1 MMLSTSVIRNVTE
14 ASHYFSAKDNYYTR
28 EEGMEQ
34 SEWLGR
40 GAENLGLFGEV
51 DALKF
56 TELLEGKLA
65 NGELLGKVVDGK
77 IKHRAGWDLTFSAP
91 KSVSILALIGEDKRL
106 IEAHRTAV
114 KVALSHI
121 EKGCSQARIKTQE
134 GIKYQNTGNI
144 VAALYHHD
152 LSRAQDPQMHTHS
165 VVMNITQRT
174 DGKWRS
180 QASQIGRYDG
190 KATSEVNGFIERTR
204 NNKRYYGKLYEAELA
219 FQVKEL
225 GYDIAVNSKTGVFE
239 IVGVSNEA
247 KQFFSKRRNQVE
259 TALQEQGLSS
269 AKAAD
274 MATLKTR
281 ESKKSVDRETLTKEW
296 NKQAEILGLNCKE
309 IINNTFIKDKSQ
321 GRSLSNETHNLKAV
335 DAIQQ
340 ATQSLS
346 RFKTTFGLEEL
357 VSVALSYGLH
367 EPLPVQSL
375 LKSLDLACDSGDL
388 IRVENNSGK
397 TLLMAKNT
405 LDDEK
410 RLLSQLEN
418 KKNQS
423 YLLSPE
429 KIDKYLEEHSHI
441 SLDIRDHLKTV
452 FNDDR
457 VVLIEGQSAKEKLI
471 EPIVGLSKS
480 ERLEIAVLSP
490 NQIGSK
496 HFANQITQKPA
507 TMWESI
513 KALFVDNT
521 IKNYGLMQFLSQ
533 FDSNKINT
541 LKLPDIIIVDNAHL
555 LSTKHKADIIEWNSV
570 HDTKLILLGNNKT
583 LLPQQTGTS
592 IQQVISHGVTTIT
605 VSEEKNKNLN
615 LSDKEI
621 VKKVIDKLSDKIII
635 VSNKDDRLHAM
646 AAHYSKMNTQDRALS
661 WLASHQKNAINTLN
675 NLVHKELK
683 NSHQLGKCLN
693 VKSLIPIFV
702 AEGKT
707 GNASSYQK
715 DHIVRFNDNYKS
727 LSIVRGEYLKIV
739 SHNKEKN
746 NVLLEK
752 SNGQKI
758 LWHPEKVA
766 GTKTGNVELFSE
778 KTQEF
783 SVGESLVSHRSINN
797 INIVK
802 GERLSI
808 VDIHNNSIKLKNQA
822 GKSIIIDFTKK
833 NHSHFDYGY
842 AATLHAI
849 AHEKPHTLI
858 AELPTQS
865 FGTNQRQFYQ
875 AASQPNNT
883 WIYTENL
890 NGFVNHL
897 EKSSGDKLSAH
908 DVVSKSEETKKNVR
922 VLYDILEKQII
933 QCSEK
938 NNYQSLSRPAVEAID
953 YAIHHLAERDAGFTH
968 KQIIETAM
976 NHALGDVRSED
987 LNRAVVAIEKAG
999 ILLRGTRNDG
1009 TLWTTIDAVKIERE
1023 IISLCQIDKGKLE
1036 PIASDEVLEKYCD
1049 PNKLKPEQI
1058 NAIKAI
1064 MQSKDRIIAIQGY
1077 AGTGKTTMLATVADV
1092 LASKEILNNEGYKI
1106 LGLAPT
1112 NKAVSQ
1118 LKKSGLPAQTLD
1130 SFLLEIQ
1137 NNKLRG
1143 IVSDQ
1148 KYLLVIDEASMLSN
1162 RKALEVL
1169 TVTHESNNRAVAV
1182 GDTRQAPAVESGK
1195 PFDLIQRKV
1204 DTKHMIDIQR
1214 QHDKTLKK
1222 AVKET
1227 INFDFKAAFETLK
1240 SSIIEVNEKTHPL
1253 NGKIDKE
1260 NIENARSEIRNMRI
1274 NTLVA
1279 DYFTFPKEE
1288 WGNIQIITPGHDDR
1302 ILVND
1307 KIREQLK
1314 IQGIFKKDCDY
1325 SFKILSSKSFTQIE
1339 RSQVTNFEVGNIL
1352 RFGKSEAIGVKAGEY
1367 LTVVNNDHRHNLLTL
1382 RNSEGHELVWQV
1394 PKFDKGRSSHVEV
1407 FKEETR
1413 ALQAGDTIRWSRSNK
1428 NNELFSTESAQVMAV
1443 EKNKIT
1449 VALANQKQFTF
1460 DPKDPK
1466 YQHWD
1471 HGYAATVY
1479 AVQSDTKSIVL
1490 AHLES
1495 HRKNLTSQPA
1505 FLVELTRAVN
1515 VFRLYTDN
1523 AEALLKTI
1531 EQNHGIKLS
1540 SLEVIGEYPL
1550 HKSGSTP
1557 SKKVSQEQ
1565 RMQSVFSQILNP
1577 INTNVPFNNENP
1589 IPRFNRDTLSR
1600 IKDGLNNNAEQVATE
1615 FLGNPVER
1623 GGHYLKF
1630 GSKQGSLRVTIKGEK
1645 QGWFNDF
1652 ETNTGGRD
1660 MLRFIQLYGGMDRDQ
1675 AVQYGAK
1682 WLGIISDTHTK
1693 LVHKIKTADHQ
1704 QKEILANENKA
1715 HSFSDY
1721 EKRRIKYAN
1730 QLANESLTI
1739 KGTLAEKYLKE
1750 HRGIDTHSLPE
1761 GLRFHPGIFAKQNQK
1776 PLPAL
1781 ISIAHNKEGK
1791 VQSVEA
1797 IFLDSKTADKANV
1810 PLKKQTI
1817 GPKKGLVVHISQTKN
1832 KDAPTLIA
1840 EGVVTGLSLANA
1852 LPKTNVVV
1860 VLGKQMFSSVD
1871 ISVLT
1876 NKVIFCVD
1884 NDGKNLKTDQTI
1896 LAAANRLKENQKS
1909 VSFMVPGSL
1918 KASKQDYNDILKHVG
1933 KDAIKRDFIN
1943 AISYE
1948 NFYNQTGILVDNKG
1962 QDLSQPTQISD
1973 KKITQFV
1980 QEIQRESLK
1989 NSKSNLNAYKELN
2002 PSNKQNEIAK
2012 PIVPTRNIEREI

>member
-1 MMLSTSVIRNVTE
+1 MLSTSVIRNVSE

-34 SEWLGR
+34 SEWVGR
-40 GAENLGLFGEV
+40 GAEKLGLLGEV
-51 DALKF
+51 NAEKF
-56 TELLEGKLA
+56 TDLLEGKLP

-77 IKHRAGWDLTFSAP
+77 VKHRAGWDLTFSAP
-91 KSVSILALIGEDKRL
+91 KSVSILALIGGDKRL
-106 IEAHRTAV
+106 IEAHRNAV
-114 KVALSHI
+114 KVALTHI
-121 EKGCSQARIKTQE
+121 EKGCSQARVKTQE
-134 GIKYQNTGNI
+134 GIKFQNTGNI

-165 VVMNITQRT
+165 VVMNMTQRT

-190 KATSEVNGFIERTR
+190 KAKSEVNGFIERTR
-204 NNKRYYGKLYEAELA
+204 NNKRYFGKLYEAELA

-225 GYDIAVNSKTGVFE
+225 GYDIVVNSKTGVFE
-239 IVGVSNEA
+239 IVGVSDEV

-274 MATLKTR
+274 IATLKTR
-281 ESKKSVDRETLTKEW
+281 ESKKSVDRETLTNEW

-309 IINNTFIKDKSQ
+309 IINNTFIKDKSKFQ
-321 GRSLSNETHNLKAV
+321 SLNKETLNLKAIE
-335 DAIQQ
+335 AIQQ

-346 RFKTTFGLEEL
+346 RFKTTFGLEEV

-367 EPLPVQSL
+367 EPLSVQSL
-375 LKSLDLACDSGDL
+375 LNSLDIACDSGDL

-410 RLLSQLEN
+410 RLFTQLEN
-418 KKNQS
+418 KKSHS
-423 YLLSPE
+423 YLLSSE
-429 KIDKYLEEHSHI
+429 KIDKYLEENSHI
-441 SLDIRDHLKTV
+441 NIDVHDHLKTV
-452 FNDDR
+452 FNDER
-457 VVLIEGQSAKEKLI
+457 VVLVEGQSAKEKLI
-471 EPIVGLSKS
+471 EPIVGLSKT
-480 ERLEIAVLSP
+480 ENLEIAVLSP

-496 HFANQITQKPA
+496 HFANQITQKP
-507 TMWESI
+507 TTIWEKI
-513 KALFVDNT
+513 KSLFVDNT
-521 IKNYGLMQFLSQ
+521 IKNYGVMQFLSH

-541 LKLPDIIIVDNAHL
+541 SKLPDVIIVDNAHL
-555 LSTKHKADIIEWNSV
+555 LSTKHKADIIEWNAA

-583 LLPQQTGTS
+583 LLPQQTGTA
-592 IQQVISHGVTTIT
+592 IQQIITHGVTTIT
-605 VSEEKNKNLN
+605 IPEDKNTNLN

-621 VKKVIDKLSDKIII
+621 IKNVIDKLADKIIH
-635 VSNKDDRLHAM
+635 VSNNDDRLHAM
-646 AAHYSKMNTQDRALS
+646 AAHYCKMNAQDRRAS
-661 WLASHQKNAINTLN
+661 WLASHQKNSISILN

-683 NSHQLGKCLN
+683 NNNQLGKCLN
-693 VKSLIPIFV
+693 VKVLIPVFV
-702 AEGKT
+702 AEGKM
-707 GNASSYQK
+707 GHASSYQK
-715 DHIVRFNDNYKS
+715 DHVVRFNDSYKS
-727 LSIVRGEYLKIV
+727 LSISRGEYLKIV
-739 SHNKEKN
+739 SHNKDKN
-746 NVLLEK
+746 NVILEK

-758 LWHPEKVA
+758 LWHPDKVG
-766 GTKTGNVELFSE
+766 GTKSGNIELFSE

-783 SVGESLVSHRSINN
+783 AVGESIVSHRSINN

-808 VDIHNNSIKLKNQA
+808 VDVHNKSIKLKNPA
-822 GKSIIIDFTKK
+822 GKYIVIDFNKK
-833 NHSHFDYGY
+833 HHSHFDYGY

-858 AELPTQS
+858 SELPAQS

-875 AASQPNNT
+875 VASQPDNA
-883 WIYTENL
+883 WIYTDDL
-890 NGFVNHL
+890 KGFVNHL

-922 VLYDILEKQII
+922 ALYEILEKQIT

-938 NNYQSLSRPAVEAID
+938 KNYQALSRPAVEAID

-976 NHALGDVRSED
+976 NHALGSVRTED

-1009 TLWTTIDAVKIERE
+1009 TLWTTIDSVKMERE

-1036 PIASDEVLEKYCD
+1036 PIANNEILDKYCD

-1064 MQSKDRIIAIQGY
+1064 TQSKDRIIAIQGY

-1092 LASKEILNNEGYKI
+1092 LASKEILNEKGYQI

-1112 NKAVSQ
+1112 NKAVSE
-1118 LKKSGLPAQTLD
+1118 LKKRGLPAQTLD

-1137 NNKLRG
+1137 NNKSRG
-1143 IVSDQ
+1143 IVSDK

-1169 TVTHESNNRAVAV
+1169 KVAHELNSRAVPV
-1182 GDTRQAPAVESGK
+1182 GDIRQLPAVESGK
-1195 PFDLIQRKV
+1195 PFDLIQRNV
-1204 DTKHMIDIQR
+1204 DTKPLIDIQR
-1214 QHDKTLKK
+1214 QHDDTLKK
-1222 AVKET
+1222 AVKDT
-1227 INFDFKAAFETLK
+1227 INFDFRAAFETLK
-1240 SSIIEVNEKTHPL
+1240 NSIIEVNEKTHPT
-1253 NGKIDKE
+1253 IDKDKE
-1260 NIENARSEIRNMRI
+1260 SLDNTRTFIRDKRVS
-1274 NTLVA
+1274 TLVA
-1279 DYFTFPKEE
+1279 DYFTFHKEE
-1288 WGNIQIITPGHDDR
+1288 RNNIQIITPGHDDR
-1302 ILVND
+1302 ILVNE
-1307 KIREQLK
+1307 KIREQFKIHGTLK
-1314 IQGIFKKDCDY
+1314 NDGDH
-1325 SFKILSSKSFTQIE
+1325 SFKILSSESFTQIE

-1352 RFGKSEAIGVKAGEY
+1352 RFGKSEAIGIKAGEY
-1367 LTVVNNDHRHNLLTL
+1367 LTVVNSNHHHNLLTL
-1382 RNSEGHELVWQV
+1382 RNSEGRELIWQI
-1394 PKFDKGRSSHVEV
+1394 PKFDKTRLSHVEV

-1413 ALQAGDTIRWSRSNK
+1413 ALQAGDMIRWSRSNK
-1428 NNELFSTESAQVMAV
+1428 TSELFSTESAQVMSV
-1443 EKNKIT
+1443 EKNKVT
-1449 VALANQKQFTF
+1449 VTLANQKQFTF
-1460 DPKDPK
+1460 DPQDPK

-1479 AVQSDTKSIVL
+1479 AVQADTKSIVL

-1495 HRKNLTSQPA
+1495 HRKNLTSQPT
-1505 FLVELTRAVN
+1505 FLVALTRAVN

-1523 AEALLKTI
+1523 SEALLNTI
-1531 EQNHGIKLS
+1531 EQNHGVKLS

-1550 HKSGSTP
+1550 HKSNSTT
-1557 SKKVSQEQ
+1557 SKKVSDEQ
-1565 RMQSVFSQILNP
+1565 RAQSVFSQILNP
-1577 INTNVPFNNENP
+1577 TNSTKNENP
-1589 IPRFNRDTLSR
+1589 IPSFNRDTLSR
-1600 IKDGLNNNAEQVATE
+1600 IKEGLNNNAEQIATE

-1623 GGHYLKF
+1623 GSHYLKF
-1630 GSKQGSLRVTIKGEK
+1630 GSKQGSLSVTTKGEK

-1660 MLRFIQLYGGMDRDQ
+1660 MLRFIQLYGGMDRQQ
-1675 AVQYGAK
+1675 AIQYGAR
-1682 WLGIISDTHTK
+1682 WLGIISDTNVS
-1693 LVHKIKTADHQ
+1693 LSPKIKTPDNQ
-1704 QKEILANENKA
+1704 KKEILVNENKA

-1730 QLANESLTI
+1730 QLANESLPI

-1761 GLRFHPGIFAKQNQK
+1761 DLRFHPGIFAKQNQK

-1781 ISIAHNKEGK
+1781 ISIARTQEGK

-1797 IFLDSKTADKANV
+1797 IFLDSKTADKANA

-1817 GPKKGLVVHISQTKN
+1817 GAKKGLVVHISQTKN

-1860 VLGKQMFSSVD
+1860 VLGKQMFSSVHPA
-1871 ISVLT
+1871 VLT
-1876 NKVIFCVD
+1876 NKVIFCLD

-1896 LAAANRLKENQKS
+1896 LASANRLKENQKS
-1909 VSFMVPGSL
+1909 VSFMVPNNL
-1918 KASKQDYNDILKHVG
+1918 KAPKQDYNDILKQFG

-1948 NFYNQTGILVDNKG
+1948 NFYNQTSIVVDKKS
-1962 QDLSQPTQISD
+1962 QELSQPTQISD
-1973 KKITQFV
+1973 RKITQFV
-1980 QEIQRESLK
+1980 KEIQRESLQI
-1989 NSKSNLNAYKELN
+1989 NNANLNAYTELN
-2002 PSNKQNEIAK
+2002 PTNKQNEIAK